1 MDTTIRPHRG
11 TFALSIGRNT
21 SGTRL
26 ASWSR
31 TQRSL
36 PVLVRTRYQCVCEL
50 SSIAAC
56 VAGEIA
62 AKEPQSQEVSGDA
75 LHSAKKTKAA
85 VAYATAA
92 RLVQSTARF
101 RRSR

>member
-56 VAGEIA
+56 VAGGKIA
-62 AKEPQSQEVSGDA
+62 AEEPHSQEEVGGNAFIVLKNKGGCSIR
-75 LHSAKKTKAA
+75 HS
-85 VAYATAA
+85 
-92 RLVQSTARF
+92 RLISPIDF
-101 RRSR
+101 